1 MKQLKR
7 DLQSIVKT
15 LKSLTQQTEKVQKQL
30 ANYEKSQAE
39 KKTKPKAKVKA
50 KPAKK
55 TLSRKPVAKKTV
67 KGTAVDAVLEII
79 GNSQAGVTT
88 ADIKKETG
96 FDNKKIWSIIM
107 RAKKQGKVKSIDKGV
122 YGKA

>member
-55 TLSRKPVAKKTV
+55 TLSRKPVAKKTE
-67 KGTAVDAVLEII
+67 KGTAVDAVLGII

>member
-50 KPAKK
+50 QPAKK

-122 YGKA
+122 YEKA

>member
-1 MKQLKR
+1 
-7 DLQSIVKT
+7 VKT

-50 KPAKK
+50 QPAKK

-122 YGKA
+122 YEKA